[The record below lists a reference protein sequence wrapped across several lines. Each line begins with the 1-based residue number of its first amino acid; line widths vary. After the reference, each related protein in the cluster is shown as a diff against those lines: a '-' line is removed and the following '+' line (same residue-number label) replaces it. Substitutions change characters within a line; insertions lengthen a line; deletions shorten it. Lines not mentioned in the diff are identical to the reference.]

1 VEGACAARLNER
13 HQLVGIRIYTP
24 WRKTVTVLDE
34 SGAKLSGAPGTI
46 AALMRYSNRGGQRR
60 PIRGAVTLVESL
72 RAVYVQDANAG
83 VKAVSNM
90 PVNVAM
96 RITAEPR

>member
-1 VEGACAARLNER
+1 
-13 HQLVGIRIYTP
+13 
-24 WRKTVTVLDE
+24 
-34 SGAKLSGAPGTI
+34 
-46 AALMRYSNRGGQRR
+46 MRYSNRGGQRR